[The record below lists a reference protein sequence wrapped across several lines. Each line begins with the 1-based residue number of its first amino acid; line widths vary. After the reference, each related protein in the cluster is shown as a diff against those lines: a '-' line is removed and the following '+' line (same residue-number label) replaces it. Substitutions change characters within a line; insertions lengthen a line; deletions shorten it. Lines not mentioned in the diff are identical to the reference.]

1 MEIILI
7 IICIIGSI
15 IIFKNKD
22 KRFPNYPIL
31 GWLVCTII
39 LTVGL
44 YLMYSAYNGAA
55 DNAAFNAGYQDAF
68 K

>member
-7 IICIIGSI
+7 IICIIGYI

-22 KRFPNYPIL
+22 KRFPNNQIL
-31 GWLVCTII
+31 GWLVCTIM
-39 LTVGL
+39 LAVGL
-44 YLMYSAYNGAA
+44 YLLYSAYNGAA
-55 DNAAFNAGYQDAF
+55 DNAAFNAGYRDAL

>member
-1 MEIILI
+1 MEVILI

-22 KRFPNYPIL
+22 KRFANNPIL

-39 LTVGL
+39 LAVGL
-44 YLMYSAYNGAA
+44 YLLYSAYNGAA
-55 DNAAFNAGYQDAF
+55 DNAAFNAGYRDAL